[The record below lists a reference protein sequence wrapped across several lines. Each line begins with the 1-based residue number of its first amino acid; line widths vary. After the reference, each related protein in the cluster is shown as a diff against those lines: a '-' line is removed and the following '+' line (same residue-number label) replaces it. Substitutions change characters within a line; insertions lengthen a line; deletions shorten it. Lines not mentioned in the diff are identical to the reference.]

1 MNADARDLALLCPGV
16 ERRGFDSQLCSKV
29 FDRQEHSDTNR
40 GSLTTPP
47 SPHDAPACL
56 PASDPACMPSGC
68 EPARQSRDQ
77 AFLVPSPGAPPA
89 SRLSPANAPARLLL
103 RRPTL
108 CCEGWGYNILMKK
121 KEADMAIHGSQGSL
135 KLVRQPK
142 PRHEYAVPRYRVTL
156 VRENRAVPPSS
167 PLNSSVAA
175 AAVLRP
181 LFEGLDREQF
191 LVCGLDAK
199 HRIIGVNL
207 VSIGSLTL
215 ALVHPREVFKPLI
228 LMNAAAWIG
237 VHNHPS
243 SDPTPSQEDRVLTS
257 RLKQGA
263 EVFGITL
270 LDHLILTDERCYSFA
285 DQGWPDM

>member
-1 MNADARDLALLCPGV
+1 MN
-16 ERRGFDSQLCSKV
+16 
-29 FDRQEHSDTNR
+29 
-40 GSLTTPP
+40 
-47 SPHDAPACL
+47 
-56 PASDPACMPSGC
+56 
-68 EPARQSRDQ
+68 
-77 AFLVPSPGAPPA
+77 LV
-89 SRLSPANAPARLLL
+89 L
-103 RRPTL
+103 
-108 CCEGWGYNILMKK
+108 
-121 KEADMAIHGSQGSL
+121 
-135 KLVRQPK
+135 QPK

-181 LFEGLDREQF
+181 LFAGLDREQF

-199 HRIIGVNL
+199 HRVIGVNI

-228 LMNAAAWIG
+228 LMNAAAWIC

-243 SDPTPSQEDRVLTS
+243 SDPTPSQEDRALTS

-263 EVFGITL
+263 ELFGITL
-270 LDHLILTDERCYSFA
+270 LDHLILTAEHCYSFA
-285 DQGWPDM
+285 DQGWPGE